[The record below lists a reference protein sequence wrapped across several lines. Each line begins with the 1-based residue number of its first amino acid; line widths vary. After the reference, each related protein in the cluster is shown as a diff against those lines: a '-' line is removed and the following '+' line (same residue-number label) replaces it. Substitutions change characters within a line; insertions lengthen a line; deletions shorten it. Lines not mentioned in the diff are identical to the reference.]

1 MYNWLCQFL
10 LKPDS
15 QQNLVLNAVL
25 IFNSKLLTDASGFEV
40 KFELQFSNQV
50 PCKVVKLCLNLYTG
64 MNSTV
69 EFKHISIVN

>member
-25 IFNSKLLTDASGFEV
+25 IFNSSLLTDASGFEV

-50 PCKVVKLCLNLYTG
+50 PCKVFKLCLNLYTG

-69 EFKHISIVN
+69 EFKHIAIVN